1 MRKIENSFRGMAIVI
16 LFIVGFIFSFTFSFS
31 NNAQSLTKDDINSLY
46 DYIYKFS
53 NKNVDPF
60 IYVDVKSQILF
71 LIENKKILKTY
82 VISSGKNGSKYGAI
96 SGSLQTPLGLHK
108 IYMKIGD
115 DAKIGQIFI
124 SKLNTKRVAKIYKE
138 GDRYPPNITDDV
150 LTRIL
155 VLDGL
160 EKGINKGQNKKNL
173 NVDAFLRGIYIH
185 GTNNESALGQS
196 ASHGCI
202 RMFNK
207 EVIELYDLV
216 KVGTFV
222 LIQ

>member
-1 MRKIENSFRGMAIVI
+1 MINIKRLLLIVCFVFSITFNFANS
-16 LFIVGFIFSFTFSFS
+16 TK
-31 NNAQSLTKDDINSLY
+31 SLSKDEIKSLY
-46 DYIYKFS
+46 DYIYKFYK
-53 NKNVDPF
+53 KNVDPF
-60 IYVDVKSQILF
+60 IYVDVKSQILY
-71 LIENKKILKTY
+71 LIENKKVLQSY

-115 DAKIGQIFI
+115 DAKMGQIFI
-124 SKLNTKRVAKIYKE
+124 SKLNSKRVAKIYKK
-138 GDRYPPNITDDV
+138 GDKYPPNITDDV

-160 EKGINKGQNKKNL
+160 EKGINKGQNKKNF
-173 NVDAFLRGIYIH
+173 NVDAFFRGIYIH
-185 GTNNESALGQS
+185 GTNNESALGQP

-207 EVIELYDLV
+207 DVIELYDLV

>member
-1 MRKIENSFRGMAIVI
+1 MINIKRF
-16 LFIVGFIFSFTFSFS
+16 LFIVCFVFSIAFNFANST
-31 NNAQSLTKDDINSLY
+31 QSLSKDEIKSLY
-46 DYIYKFS
+46 DYIYKLYK
-53 NKNVDPF
+53 KNVDPF
-60 IYVDVKSQILF
+60 IYVDVKSQILY
-71 LIENKKILKTY
+71 LIENKKVLQTY
-82 VISSGKNGSKYGAI
+82 MISSGKNGSKYGAI

-124 SKLNTKRVAKIYKE
+124 SKLNSKRVAKIYKK
-138 GDRYPPNITDDV
+138 GDKYPPNITDDV

-185 GTNNESALGQS
+185 GTNNESALGQP

>member
-1 MRKIENSFRGMAIVI
+1 MINIKRL
-16 LFIVGFIFSFTFSFS
+16 LFIVCFVFSITFNFANST
-31 NNAQSLTKDDINSLY
+31 QSLSKDEIKSLY
-46 DYIYKFS
+46 NYIYKFYK
-53 NKNVDPF
+53 KNVDPF
-60 IYVDVKSQILF
+60 IYVDVKSQILY
-71 LIENKKILKTY
+71 LIENKKVLQSY

-96 SGSLQTPLGLHK
+96 SGALQTPLGLHK

-124 SKLNTKRVAKIYKE
+124 SKLNSKRVAKIYKK
-138 GDRYPPNITDDV
+138 GDKYPPNITDDV

-160 EKGINKGQNKKNL
+160 EKGINKGQNKKNF

-185 GTNNESALGQS
+185 GTNNESALGQP

-207 EVIELYDLV
+207 EVIELYDFV